1 MVTTISLLEEEE
13 EEEDRVDGQATLMR
27 LDALYAYYHHH
38 WWCRRRQFTHFKRAH
53 IWWNGLALLLMASG
67 LIVGPVLKS
76 SWVVAGLA
84 AVSTLVKGWIE
95 FRNWGTLVQLSRFA
109 YTTYAKTLIEL
120 RTWARGGDDGDP
132 AAFLVKM
139 QTLDD
144 IGDGFCATLDRQ
156 LSEGLRGPV
165 YLSPSPFYKSDQ
177 GLGGANHTSMPTSR
191 RRRHCPKGRQ
201 GRRRRQQQGGVIPL
215 LALLAPAL
223 AAAGKAAALS
233 ALGGAAGYAATTRR
247 RRG

>member
-13 EEEDRVDGQATLMR
+13 EEDGVDGQATLVR
-27 LDALYAYYHHH
+27 LDAWYAYYHRH
-38 WWCRRRQFTHFKRAH
+38 WWCRRRQFTRFKRAH
-53 IWWNGLALLLMASG
+53 LWWNGLALLLMASG
-67 LIVGPVLKS
+67 LIVGPVLKN

-84 AVSTLVKGWIE
+84 AVSTLVKGWID

-144 IGDGFCATLDRQ
+144 MVTDFVPPLTDTYRRVYEARYLYRTRPFIKVTETWAEPTI
-156 LSEGLRGPV
+156 PV
-165 YLSPSPFYKSDQ
+165 CLPADDVDTAPKDAQAENDDHDNKAVSSPS
-177 GLGGANHTSMPTSR
+177 
-191 RRRHCPKGRQ
+191 
-201 GRRRRQQQGGVIPL
+201 
-215 LALLAPAL
+215 
-223 AAAGKAAALS
+223 
-233 ALGGAAGYAATTRR
+233 
-247 RRG
+247 

>member
-13 EEEDRVDGQATLMR
+13 EDGVDGQATLVR
-27 LDALYAYYHHH
+27 LDAWYAYYHRH

-53 IWWNGLALLLMASG
+53 LWWNGLALLLMASG
-67 LIVGPVLKS
+67 LIVGPVLKN

-120 RTWARGGDDGDP
+120 RTCTRSGDDGNP

-144 IGDGFCATLDRQ
+144 MVTDFVPPLTDTYRTEF
-156 LSEGLRGPV
+156 S
-165 YLSPSPFYKSDQ
+165 
-177 GLGGANHTSMPTSR
+177 LGTPCRPTCL
-191 RRRHCPKGRQ
+191 H
-201 GRRRRQQQGGVIPL
+201 QQSHPL
-215 LALLAPAL
+215 WR
-223 AAAGKAAALS
+223 LS
-233 ALGGAAGYAATTRR
+233 AEWML
-247 RRG
+247 

>member
-13 EEEDRVDGQATLMR
+13 EDCVDGQATLVR
-27 LDALYAYYHHH
+27 LDAWYAYYNHH

-53 IWWNGLALLLMASG
+53 LWWNGLALLLMASG
-67 LIVGPVLKS
+67 LIVGPVLKN

-120 RTWARGGDDGDP
+120 RTWARSGDDGDP

-144 IGDGFCATLDRQ
+144 MVTDFVPPLTDTYRRVYEAQYLYRPRPSINVTEALAEPTI
-156 LSEGLRGPV
+156 PV
-165 YLSPSPFYKSDQ
+165 CLPADDVDTAPKDAKADDDDDNNKAVSSPS
-177 GLGGANHTSMPTSR
+177 
-191 RRRHCPKGRQ
+191 
-201 GRRRRQQQGGVIPL
+201 
-215 LALLAPAL
+215 
-223 AAAGKAAALS
+223 
-233 ALGGAAGYAATTRR
+233 
-247 RRG
+247 